1 MTDTNNMLDEV
12 IDLATVMR
20 PFLLGKRGPVV
31 MTTLCMLTA
40 EALLHTGANG
50 SIDERMD
57 MVDRCVRDYVGQLER
72 LADDAP

>member
-12 IDLATVMR
+12 VDLATIMR
-20 PFLLGKRGPVV
+20 PFLAGKRGPVV

-40 EALLHTGANG
+40 EAVLYTGANG

-57 MVDRCVRDYVGQLER
+57 MVDRCVRDYVSQLER
-72 LADDAP
+72 IANDAP

>member
-12 IDLATVMR
+12 IDLATIMR

-40 EALLHTGANG
+40 EALLHTGASG
-50 SIDERMD
+50 SVDERMD
-57 MVDRCVRDYVGQLER
+57 MVDRCVRDYVSQLER
-72 LADDAP
+72 LGNDAP